1 MRERLCLNCGSIFAL
16 QQHQVLP
23 DTVHCPICGGRET
36 KDWGEVE
43 AHVKRKTLTLVP
55 KGDADKCLR
64 LEHLCRTE
72 TEKVI
77 VSGGKLSDIADLI
90 RACVW
95 LRLERKPGL
104 NVKNIKRILAAK
116 VDQLI

>member
-1 MRERLCLNCGSIFAL
+1 M
-16 QQHQVLP
+16 
-23 DTVHCPICGGRET
+23 T
-36 KDWGEVE
+36 KN
-43 AHVKRKTLTLVP
+43 TLTIVP
-55 KGDADKCLR
+55 KVPDNRTEREKVLR

-90 RACVW
+90 RACIW

-104 NVKNIKRILAAK
+104 NTKNIKRILAAK
-116 VDQLI
+116 VDELV